1 MLKIDTGF
9 KTINGN
15 NEVIFNYLS
24 NIDNLKD
31 LMPEQVVNWTGDLDS
46 CRYTIKG
53 MAEIG
58 MRAAERK
65 PNSLLLIKSDGKVPF
80 NFDLK
85 IVIESLSE
93 STSQVKLDFEGD
105 MNMMFKM
112 MAEKPLTNFFQF
124 QLSALEKK
132 FS

>member
-1 MLKIDTGF
+1 
-9 KTINGN
+9 
-15 NEVIFNYLS
+15 
-24 NIDNLKD
+24 
-31 LMPEQVVNWTGDLDS
+31 
-46 CRYTIKG
+46 
-53 MAEIG
+53 
-58 MRAAERK
+58 MRSAERK
-65 PNSLLLIKSDGKVPF
+65 PNSLLLIKSVGKVPF

>member
-9 KTINGN
+9 KTINSN
-15 NEVIFNYLS
+15 NEAIFNYLS
-24 NIDNLKD
+24 HMDNLKD
-31 LMPEQVVNWTGDLDS
+31 LMPEQVLNWTGDAES

-53 MAEIG
+53 MADIG
-58 MRAAERK
+58 MRMHEKK
-65 PNSLLLIKSDGKVPF
+65 PNGLLHIKSDGKVPF

-85 IVIESLSE
+85 IIIESLSE
-93 STSQVKLDFEGD
+93 TSSNVKLDFEGD
-105 MNMMFKM
+105 MNMMLKM